1 MGNSIC
7 CFSFD
12 KKEAILQKDL
22 MLDLEN
28 SHDKKVKD
36 YSYSNKC
43 LTKDIYFKKSH
54 TNQSP
59 KTGEYEDF
67 ENPLPNIVI
76 IKRKKNFK

>member
-12 KKEAILQKDL
+12 KKEDLLQKDL

-43 LTKDIYFKKSH
+43 LTKDIY
-54 TNQSP
+54 
-59 KTGEYEDF
+59 
-67 ENPLPNIVI
+67 V
-76 IKRKKNFK
+76 